1 MSGHLN
7 YKFIK
12 VKQADHVF
20 YLTLARPEKRNAFTP
35 LMIDEIYHAIQ
46 IADSDPDVRVLILD
60 AEGPV
65 FCAGMDLKA
74 FENPDVSEL
83 AKTVPHVDLS
93 LGEVMSQLNKP
104 SIAVLEGN
112 VIAGGFLMIL
122 ECTYVIAKST
132 VQFSLPEV
140 QLGLFPFQVLAG
152 LLKHLPHNKAMD
164 LCIRPEV
171 ISAQEMK
178 NIGLVFELMD
188 QKPDM
193 LSDLINKLTSVAP
206 LAVKMGF
213 ESARQLEGLRKAD
226 QYAFLLKQ
234 LQKLRTSHD
243 FKEGMAARM
252 EKRPPNW
259 KGE

>member
-1 MSGHLN
+1 MSGYLN
-7 YKFIK
+7 YKFIN
-12 VKQADHVF
+12 VKLIDHVF
-20 YLTLARPEKRNAFTP
+20 YLTLARPEKRNAFTS
-35 LMIDEIYHAIQ
+35 LMIDEIHHAIQ
-46 IADSDPDVRVLILD
+46 LANSDSVVRVLVLE

-74 FENPDVSEL
+74 FENPDQSEL
-83 AKTVPHVDLS
+83 SKTVPHVDLS

-122 ECTYVIAKST
+122 ECTYVFAQSS

-140 QLGLFPFQVLAG
+140 QIGLFPFQVLAG
-152 LLKHLPHNKAMD
+152 LLKHLPYHRAMD

-171 ISAQEMK
+171 ITAQEMK
-178 NIGLVFELMD
+178 DMGLVFELMD
-188 QKPDM
+188 QKPDR
-193 LSDLINKLTSVAP
+193 LPDLIYKLTSVAP

-213 ESARQLEGLRKAD
+213 ESAKQLGGLKSAD
-226 QYAFLLKQ
+226 QYAFLLRQ
-234 LQKLRTSHD
+234 LDKLRTSHD

-252 EKRPPNW
+252 EKRSPNW